1 MHYGMQR
8 KDEFEINPQ
17 HLPVSVAM
25 TQFHIIF
32 MYEHNVTVLS
42 NTSKKVVFSENFD
55 ATKIKQ
61 GHFDLFGEKLVLLS
75 SVKNQASRTINQFL
89 ISDLQN
95 EESNLGK
102 EYLEIGDIK

>member
-61 GHFDLFGEKLVLLS
+61 GHFDLFG
-75 SVKNQASRTINQFL
+75 
-89 ISDLQN
+89 
-95 EESNLGK
+95 
-102 EYLEIGDIK
+102 